1 MRKYCIGLW
10 TVKLEM
16 ILKGVHKKYPGLF
29 CMYNANTSSS
39 SKPKGVRLGYMG
51 HLMLISEDVITALA
65 RFPPD
70 LRLIIIQHAP
80 EPEWDQYVTG
90 RYNETKEEDA
100 RPLGG
105 GKPIVVGNGVR
116 GGGVMQWKVDENDL
130 DVGGSGTGGG
140 EAGDGNGGGGGGG
153 GFRGEFRRA
162 SSVGPSSGH
171 VTSTADFGPAPMDE
185 DEDDDDDDSVL
196 PGRAPHV
203 CIYISLCTAGFL
215 LRLTLPFP
223 LVRSISSSR
232 NIFRSFRVII

>member
-1 MRKYCIGLW
+1 M
-10 TVKLEM
+10 M
-16 ILKGVHKKYPGLF
+16 LKGVRTTASLF
-29 CMYNANTSSS
+29 CMLILTSPS

-70 LRLIIIQHAP
+70 LRLIIIQYAP

-105 GKPIVVGNGVR
+105 GKPIVGNGVR

-130 DVGGSGTGGG
+130 DGGGSGTSGGG
-140 EAGDGNGGGGGGG
+140 TGDGNGGGGGGG

-162 SSVGPSSGH
+162 SSVGPSSGQ
-171 VTSTADFGPAPMDE
+171 VTSTADFGSAPMDE
-185 DEDDDDDDSVL
+185 DEDDDDDNVL

-203 CIYISLCTAGFL
+203 RINPVLQDFS
-215 LRLTLPFP
+215 
-223 LVRSISSSR
+223 
-232 NIFRSFRVII
+232 

>member
-1 MRKYCIGLW
+1 MLQNY
-10 TVKLEM
+10 
-16 ILKGVHKKYPGLF
+16 
-29 CMYNANTSSS
+29 TSSFLKMLNYFLSLPPS

-70 LRLIIIQHAP
+70 LRLIIIQYAP

-105 GKPIVVGNGVR
+105 GKPTVVGNGVR

-130 DVGGSGTGGG
+130 DVGGSGTTG
-140 EAGDGNGGGGGGG
+140 EGAGDGNKGG

-171 VTSTADFGPAPMDE
+171 VTSTADFGPAPMEE
-185 DEDDDDDDSVL
+185 DEDDDDDNVL

-203 CIYISLCTAGFL
+203 RIARVL
-215 LRLTLPFP
+215 LDF
-223 LVRSISSSR
+223 
-232 NIFRSFRVII
+232 

>member
-1 MRKYCIGLW
+1 M
-10 TVKLEM
+10 M
-16 ILKGVHKKYPGLF
+16 LKGVQSLF
-29 CMYNANTSSS
+29 FFFVYVQYAEYHTHTPS

-116 GGGVMQWKVDENDL
+116 GGGVLQWKVDENDL
-130 DVGGSGTGGG
+130 VDVGGGP
-140 EAGDGNGGGGGGG
+140 GGGGGEGGDGSGG
-153 GFRGEFRRA
+153 GGGLRGEFRRA
-162 SSVGPSSGH
+162 SSVGPPSSSGH

-185 DEDDDDDDSVL
+185 DDDDDDDDDDSVL

-203 CIYISLCTAGFL
+203 
-215 LRLTLPFP
+215 R
-223 LVRSISSSR
+223 
-232 NIFRSFRVII
+232 IFRSVLY

>member
-1 MRKYCIGLW
+1 
-10 TVKLEM
+10 
-16 ILKGVHKKYPGLF
+16 
-29 CMYNANTSSS
+29 
-39 SKPKGVRLGYMG
+39 
-51 HLMLISEDVITALA
+51 MLISEDVITALA

-70 LRLIIIQHAP
+70 LRLIIIQYAP

-105 GKPIVVGNGVR
+105 GKPSVVGNGVR
-116 GGGVMQWKVDENDL
+116 SGVMQWKVDENDL
-130 DVGGSGTGGG
+130 DVGGSGTNG
-140 EAGDGNGGGGGGG
+140 EGAGENGNKGGGG

-185 DEDDDDDDSVL
+185 DEDDDDDSVL

-203 CIYISLCTAGFL
+203 RIISHSLYCKIHIHTHLYFFFL
-215 LRLTLPFP
+215 FFF
-223 LVRSISSSR
+223 LVRSISSAR

>member
-1 MRKYCIGLW
+1 MLTGRVDSGYNRELIISMFRDAK
-10 TVKLEM
+10 
-16 ILKGVHKKYPGLF
+16 ILYRIVDGQARNDVERCANYLGLF
-29 CMYNANTSSS
+29 CTYNANTSPS

-70 LRLIIIQHAP
+70 LRLIIIQYAP

-130 DVGGSGTGGG
+130 DVGGNGTSTGG
-140 EAGDGNGGGGGGG
+140 AGDGNGGG

-162 SSVGPSSGH
+162 NSVGPSSGH

-185 DEDDDDDDSVL
+185 DDDDDDDNAL

-203 CIYISLCTAGFL
+203 RIFHAVLMDLRFTFL
-215 LRLTLPFP
+215 FY
-223 LVRSISSSR
+223 SS
-232 NIFRSFRVII
+232 

>member
-1 MRKYCIGLW
+1 MLKY
-10 TVKLEM
+10 
-16 ILKGVHKKYPGLF
+16 LF
-29 CMYNANTSSS
+29 SPPTS

-70 LRLIIIQHAP
+70 LRLIIIQYAP

-105 GKPIVVGNGVR
+105 GKPSVVGNGVR
-116 GGGVMQWKVDENDL
+116 SGVMQWKVDENDL
-130 DVGGSGTGGG
+130 DVGGSGTNG
-140 EAGDGNGGGGGGG
+140 EGAGENGNKGGGG

-185 DEDDDDDDSVL
+185 DEDDDDDNVL

-203 CIYISLCTAGFL
+203 RIVYFTHVL
-215 LRLTLPFP
+215 
-223 LVRSISSSR
+223 
-232 NIFRSFRVII
+232 

>member
-1 MRKYCIGLW
+1 MCKTTAGPLYVQMLIPHL
-10 TVKLEM
+10 
-16 ILKGVHKKYPGLF
+16 
-29 CMYNANTSSS
+29 S

-70 LRLIIIQHAP
+70 LRLIIIQYAP

-130 DVGGSGTGGG
+130 DVGGSGTGGVG
-140 EAGDGNGGGGGGG
+140 TGDGNGGG

-185 DEDDDDDDSVL
+185 DDDDDEDNVL

-203 CIYISLCTAGFL
+203 RIYISLCTAGFL
-215 LRLTLPFP
+215 SKDPPFS

-232 NIFRSFRVII
+232 NIFGSFRVII